1 MNFKFRKKYNVIII
15 ISLICLLL
23 GFLYLGNYNLIENL
37 PEENDDGKK
46 GDGKKGDGKKGD
58 GKKDAG
64 KNDNFE
70 IMDRE
75 AMLKRN
81 SLDHAEN
88 GGYDNSDASRAMFGA
103 QSLTNMLQGKNTPSP
118 K

>member
-46 GDGKKGDGKKGD
+46 GDGKKDA

-64 KNDNFE
+64 KKDAFE

>member
-37 PEENDDGKK
+37 PKENDA
-46 GDGKKGDGKKGD
+46 GKKGDGKKGD

-64 KNDNFE
+64 K
-70 IMDRE
+70 
-75 AMLKRN
+75 K
-81 SLDHAEN
+81 
-88 GGYDNSDASRAMFGA
+88 DAGNIIPVATTTVET
-103 QSLTNMLQGKNTPSP
+103 QQ
-118 K
+118 

>member
-37 PEENDDGKK
+37 PEENDA
-46 GDGKKGDGKKGD
+46 GKKGDGKKGD
-58 GKKDAG
+58 GKKDA
-64 KNDNFE
+64 FE

-81 SLDHAEN
+81 SLDHAEK
-88 GGYDNSDASRAMFGA
+88 GGYDNSDASQAMFGA

>member
-37 PEENDDGKK
+37 PEEND
-46 GDGKKGDGKKGD
+46 GKKGD

-64 KNDNFE
+64 KKDAGKKDAGKKDTFE

>member
-37 PEENDDGKK
+37 PKENDA
-46 GDGKKGDGKKGD
+46 GKKGDGKKGD

-64 KNDNFE
+64 KKDAGKNDNLE

>member
-37 PEENDDGKK
+37 PEENDA
-46 GDGKKGDGKKGD
+46 GKKGD
-58 GKKDAG
+58 GKKDTGKKDAG
-64 KNDNFE
+64 KKDAGKKDTFE

>member
-37 PEENDDGKK
+37 PEEND
-46 GDGKKGDGKKGD
+46 GKKGD

-64 KNDNFE
+64 KKDAGKKDAGKKDAFE

-81 SLDHAEN
+81 SLDHAEK
-88 GGYDNSDASRAMFGA
+88 GGYDNSDASQAMFGA

>member
-37 PEENDDGKK
+37 PEEND
-46 GDGKKGDGKKGD
+46 GKKGD

-64 KNDNFE
+64 KKDAGKKDTFE

>member
-37 PEENDDGKK
+37 PKENDAGKKDAGKKDDGKK
-46 GDGKKGDGKKGD
+46 DD

>member
-1 MNFKFRKKYNVIII
+1 
-15 ISLICLLL
+15 
-23 GFLYLGNYNLIENL
+23 
-37 PEENDDGKK
+37 
-46 GDGKKGDGKKGD
+46 
-58 GKKDAG
+58 
-64 KNDNFE
+64 
-70 IMDRE
+70 MDRE

>member
-37 PEENDDGKK
+37 PKENDA
-46 GDGKKGDGKKGD
+46 GKKGD

-64 KNDNFE
+64 KKDAGKKDTFE

>member
-37 PEENDDGKK
+37 PEEND
-46 GDGKKGDGKKGD
+46 

-64 KNDNFE
+64 KKDAGKKDAGKKDAGKKDTFE

>member
-37 PEENDDGKK
+37 PEENDAGKK
-46 GDGKKGDGKKGD
+46 GDGKKDTGKKVA

>member
-15 ISLICLLL
+15 TILICLLL

-37 PEENDDGKK
+37 PKENDA
-46 GDGKKGDGKKGD
+46 GKKGD
-58 GKKDAG
+58 GKKDTGKKDAG
-64 KNDNFE
+64 KKDAFE

-88 GGYDNSDASRAMFGA
+88 GGYDNSDASRVMFGA
-103 QSLTNMLQGKNTPSP
+103 QSLTNMLQGKNTPRP

>member
-37 PEENDDGKK
+37 PEEND
-46 GDGKKGDGKKGD
+46 GKKGDGKKGD

-64 KNDNFE
+64 KKDAGKKDTFE